1 MTEVKDGW
9 YPKVEPQNKGRIA
22 VIGSGPAGLTVARN
36 LALDGYEVKIF
47 DHSVIGG
54 MLTQSI
60 PDFRLPPEVPQREI
74 EEVKKLGITIEN
86 GHLGSD
92 FTLKDL
98 LEEYS
103 AVFLSI
109 GAHKDQMMRIPG
121 EDLDGVYQALH
132 FLKDI
137 KQGKKISFEGK
148 KVIVV
153 GGGNV
158 AMDVARTARRLK
170 GEVKIVYRRAWEQM
184 PADEEEIRGA
194 EEEGVE
200 FNLLVNPVEILG
212 KGKVEGIRCIRMEL
226 GEPDESGRRRPV
238 PIKGSE
244 FEMEADIFIEAI
256 GEVPEGDK
264 LEPMGLKVTSWGSIE
279 VDENMR
285 TNIEGVFAAGDAVTG
300 AATVIEAVAGAIK
313 AAEAIKEYCEK
324 RRRLVRA

>member
-1 MTEVKDGW
+1 
-9 YPKVEPQNKGRIA
+9 
-22 VIGSGPAGLTVARN
+22 
-36 LALDGYEVKIF
+36 
-47 DHSVIGG
+47 
-54 MLTQSI
+54 
-60 PDFRLPPEVPQREI
+60 
-74 EEVKKLGITIEN
+74 
-86 GHLGSD
+86 
-92 FTLKDL
+92 
-98 LEEYS
+98 
-103 AVFLSI
+103 
-109 GAHKDQMMRIPG
+109 
-121 EDLDGVYQALH
+121 
-132 FLKDI
+132 
-137 KQGKKISFEGK
+137 
-148 KVIVV
+148 
-153 GGGNV
+153 
-158 AMDVARTARRLK
+158 MDVARTARRLK